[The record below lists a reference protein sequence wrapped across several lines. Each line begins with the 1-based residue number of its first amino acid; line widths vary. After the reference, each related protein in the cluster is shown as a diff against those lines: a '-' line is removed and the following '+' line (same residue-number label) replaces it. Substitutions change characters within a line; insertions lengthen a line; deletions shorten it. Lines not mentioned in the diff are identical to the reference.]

1 MNSEYMYKDE
11 KYNNAVKDI
20 KAALL
25 DIIVIENNKLAAL
38 EEQITTEVNEEK
50 KQKLKEQ
57 QKKES
62 EVLDKT
68 LENINTLIKNIEV
81 LDSINKEF
89 TDITENRLGK
99 VIEQTEDEDIKI
111 AFEKA
116 MANIEESQ
124 QQLSTDIKEDIEKS
138 DFIQEEKEKIE
149 EDINTIS
156 EGPLINKEEIKNPDD
171 VEEKIT
177 EEEKSKEQVELVP
190 ELESVNRQLDLIKEQ
205 EDSIKDNKDLNSLEK
220 TVELLTFKKITKKVT
235 KAILV
240 RQDQLQKLAAS
251 RKKQKALV
259 EAKGAFAGYKYME
272 DVQTTIDNVLE
283 NEQEVEQQLM
293 NQTGLTNEYSMD
305 KERQIEDLMVKANIY
320 YSEGETDKAQ
330 ELYEQISRLNSEI
343 GKENVKE
350 KVITNKN

>member
-1 MNSEYMYKDE
+1 M
-11 KYNNAVKDI
+11 
-20 KAALL
+20 LFR
-25 DIIVIENNKLAAL
+25 
-38 EEQITTEVNEEK
+38 
-50 KQKLKEQ
+50 
-57 QKKES
+57 
-62 EVLDKT
+62 
-68 LENINTLIKNIEV
+68 
-81 LDSINKEF
+81 SIH
-89 TDITENRLGK
+89 
-99 VIEQTEDEDIKI
+99 
-111 AFEKA
+111 
-116 MANIEESQ
+116 
-124 QQLSTDIKEDIEKS
+124 
-138 DFIQEEKEKIE
+138 
-149 EDINTIS
+149 
-156 EGPLINKEEIKNPDD
+156 KEEIKNPDD